1 MDLILRK
8 EKGGKKANRA
18 VHCLPQQTML
28 EFSYGERVNMEKS
41 LSEWAR
47 TKFIE
52 ILVIL
57 PLKIKLSYECTSA
70 SLN

>member
-8 EKGGKKANRA
+8 EKGGKKSSRV
-18 VHCLPQQTML
+18 VHCLLQQTML
-28 EFSYGERVNMEKS
+28 EFSSGERVNMDKS
-41 LSEWAR
+41 LSERAR
-47 TKFIE
+47 TKFIK

>member
-8 EKGGKKANRA
+8 EDWGKKANRT
-18 VHCLPQQTML
+18 VHSLPEQRVL
-28 EFSYGERVNMEKS
+28 EFSSRERVNMDQS
-41 LSEWAR
+41 LSVWAR
-47 TKFIE
+47 TKFIQ

-57 PLKIKLSYECTSA
+57 PLNIKLSYECTSA